1 MKWKFPNK
9 AKVDFTLLRDG
20 DGQTTQDWQVSAY
33 PTSFL
38 GDMKGEF
45 RYVAH
50 GARKWDAPDQDG
62 KPDQQ
67 TRVMPPVSDYGLRP
81 NPSYTTN
88 THCPALTQSELF
100 QLPVQCP
107 LADAQRAGYQPA
119 VAIVRIQ
126 QVRDMVRL
134 DVLQ

>member
-38 GDMKGEF
+38 VGMKGEF

-50 GARKWDAPDQDG
+50 GARKWDAPD
-62 KPDQQ
+62 
-67 TRVMPPVSDYGLRP
+67 
-81 NPSYTTN
+81 
-88 THCPALTQSELF
+88 
-100 QLPVQCP
+100 
-107 LADAQRAGYQPA
+107 
-119 VAIVRIQ
+119 IVRVIEAMMAG
-126 QVRDMVRL
+126 DSNP
-134 DVLQ
+134 